1 MKEYI
6 NPDKIERFAAD
17 IRIQTIRMFAD
28 AGYGH
33 IGGAMSISDVL
44 AVLYGG
50 VMDIDPK
57 NPQWEERDR
66 LVLSKGH
73 SGPALYAA
81 LALKGYFPLSEL
93 KTLNQ
98 GGTKLPSHCDRLK
111 TPGID
116 MTTGSLGQG
125 VSAAMGIAVGLRM
138 KGLESDTYLIVGDG
152 ELQEGQ
158 VWEGVQFAAHQRLNH
173 LIAFVDDNKKQLDG
187 RVNDICRPYDLSAK
201 FTSFGWHA
209 QVVKGYEVK
218 EIHQAIIQAKNE
230 REKPSVIILD
240 TIKGKGCCFAENVD
254 FNHYMVITNEM
265 AENAEKDI
273 ENRLSLNWKRSDGY
287 VPSYE

>member
-6 NPDKIERFAAD
+6 NPEKIERFAAD

-33 IGGAMSISDVL
+33 IGGAMSIADVL
-44 AVLYGG
+44 AVLYGS
-50 VMDIDPK
+50 VMAIDPK

-125 VSAAMGIAVGLRM
+125 VSAAMGIAVALRM
-138 KGLESDTYLIVGDG
+138 KRSESYTYLIVGDG

-158 VWEGVQFAAHQRLNH
+158 VWEGVQFAAHQKLDH

-187 RVNDICRPYDLSAK
+187 RVNDICRPYDVSAK
-201 FTSFGWHA
+201 FTSFGWYA

-218 EIHQAIIQAKNE
+218 EIHQAVMQAKSE

-240 TIKGKGCCFAENVD
+240 TIKGKGCSFAENAD
-254 FNHYMVITNEM
+254 FNHYMVISNEM
-265 AENAEKDI
+265 AEDAVKEI
-273 ENRLSLNWKRSDGY
+273 ENRFSINWVRSDGY
-287 VPSYE
+287 VPSC

>member
-1 MKEYI
+1 MKDYI
-6 NPDKIERFAAD
+6 NSNELERFAAD
-17 IRIQTIRMFAD
+17 IRMKTIRMFAEI
-28 AGYGH
+28 GYGH
-33 IGGAMSISDVL
+33 IGGAMSIADVL

-50 VMDIDPK
+50 VMSIDPQ
-57 NPQWEERDR
+57 NPLWEERDR

-73 SGPALYAA
+73 SGPALYVA

-125 VSAAMGIAVGLRM
+125 VSAAMGIAIALRM
-138 KGLESDTYLIVGDG
+138 KGLESYTYLIVGDG

-158 VWEGVQFAAHQRLNH
+158 VWEGVQFAAHQKLDH
-173 LIAFVDDNKKQLDG
+173 LITFVDYNKKQLDG
-187 RVNDICRPYDLSAK
+187 LVEDICKPFDLSTK
-201 FTSFGWHA
+201 FSSFGWNT

-218 EIHQAIIQAKNE
+218 EIAQAILQAKTQLN
-230 REKPSVIILD
+230 RPSVIILD
-240 TIKGKGCCFAENVD
+240 TIKGKGCSFAEKVD
-254 FNHYMVITNEM
+254 FNHYMTISNEM
-265 AENAEKDI
+265 AEAAVKDI
-273 ENRLSLNWKRSDGY
+273 ESRFDLKQ
-287 VPSYE
+287 

>member
-1 MKEYI
+1 MEEYI
-6 NPDKIERFAAD
+6 NHDNMERFAAD

-33 IGGAMSISDVL
+33 IGGAMSIADVL

-50 VMDIDPK
+50 VMAVDPA
-57 NPQWEERDR
+57 NPLWEERDR

-93 KTLNQ
+93 KTLNR
-98 GGTKLPSHCDRLK
+98 GGTMLPSHCDRLK

-125 VSAAMGIAVGLRM
+125 VSAAMGIAKALKM
-138 KGLESDTYLIVGDG
+138 KGSESYTYLIVGDG

-158 VWEGVQFAAHQRLNH
+158 VWEGIQFAAHQKLDH

-187 RVNDICRPYDLSAK
+187 WVDDICKSFDLSAK
-201 FTSFGWHA
+201 FTCFGWHS
-209 QVVKGYEVK
+209 QVVKGYQVK
-218 EIHQAIIQAKNE
+218 EIHQAILNAKK
-230 REKPSVIILD
+230 EKDRPSVIVLD
-240 TIKGKGCCFAENVD
+240 TIKGKGCSFAEKAD
-254 FNHYMVITNEM
+254 FNHYMVISNQM
-265 AENAEKDI
+265 AEEAVEDI
-273 ENRLSLNWKRSDGY
+273 KNRLNQNR
-287 VPSYE
+287 

>member
-6 NPDKIERFAAD
+6 NPDNLERFAAD
-17 IRIQTIRMFAD
+17 IRIQTIKMFAD

-33 IGGAMSISDVL
+33 IGGAMSIADVL

-50 VMDIDPK
+50 VMSVDPA
-57 NPQWEERDR
+57 NPLWEDRDR

-93 KTLNQ
+93 KTLNR

-125 VSAAMGIAVGLRM
+125 VSAAMGIA
-138 KGLESDTYLIVGDG
+138 KGLKMRGSDSYTYLIVGDG

-158 VWEGVQFAAHQRLNH
+158 VWEGVQFAAHQKLDR

-187 RVNDICRPYDLSAK
+187 WVADICNPFDLSAK
-201 FTSFGWHA
+201 FACFGWHA
-209 QVVKGYEVK
+209 QVVKGYQVK
-218 EIHQAIIQAKNE
+218 EIHQAILNAKNE
-230 REKPSVIILD
+230 KDRPSVIILD
-240 TIKGKGCCFAENVD
+240 TIKGKGCCFAESVD
-254 FNHYMVITNEM
+254 FNHYMVISDQM
-265 AENAEKDI
+265 AEEAVKDI
-273 ENRLSLNWKRSDGY
+273 ENRLNQNL
-287 VPSYE
+287 

>member
-6 NPDKIERFAAD
+6 NPDELERFAAD
-17 IRIQTIRMFAD
+17 IRIQTIRMFAE

-33 IGGAMSISDVL
+33 IGGAMSIADVL

-50 VMDIDPK
+50 VMSVDPS
-57 NPQWEERDR
+57 NPLWEDRDR

-93 KTLNQ
+93 KTLNR

-125 VSAAMGIAVGLRM
+125 VSAAMGIAKGLKM
-138 KGLESDTYLIVGDG
+138 KGSDSYTYLIIGDG

-158 VWEGVQFAAHQRLNH
+158 VWEGVQFAAHQKLDH

-187 RVNDICRPYDLSAK
+187 WVDDICKPFDLSAK
-201 FTSFGWHA
+201 FSCFGWHA
-209 QVVKGYEVK
+209 QVVKGYQVK
-218 EIHQAIIQAKNE
+218 EILQAVDHAKAVE
-230 REKPSVIILD
+230 DKPSVIILD
-240 TIKGKGCCFAENVD
+240 TVKGRGCSFAEKAD
-254 FNHYMVITNEM
+254 FNHYMVISDQM
-265 AENAEKDI
+265 AEEAVKDI
-273 ENRLSLNWKRSDGY
+273 ENRLNQNL
-287 VPSYE
+287 

>member
-1 MKEYI
+1 MKDYI
-6 NPDKIERFAAD
+6 NSNELERFAAD
-17 IRIQTIRMFAD
+17 IRMKTIRRFAEI
-28 AGYGH
+28 GYGH
-33 IGGAMSISDVL
+33 IGGAMSIADVL

-50 VMDIDPK
+50 VMSIDPQ
-57 NPQWEERDR
+57 NPLWEERDR

-73 SGPALYAA
+73 SGPALYVA

-125 VSAAMGIAVGLRM
+125 VSAAMGIAIALRM
-138 KGLESDTYLIVGDG
+138 KGLESYTYLIVGDG

-158 VWEGVQFAAHQRLNH
+158 VWEGVQFAAHQKLDH
-173 LIAFVDDNKKQLDG
+173 LITFVDYNKKQLDG
-187 RVNDICRPYDLSAK
+187 LVEDICKPFDLSTK
-201 FTSFGWHA
+201 FSSFGWNT

-218 EIHQAIIQAKNE
+218 EIAQAILQAKTQLN
-230 REKPSVIILD
+230 RPSVIILD
-240 TIKGKGCCFAENVD
+240 TIKGKGCSFAEKVD
-254 FNHYMVITNEM
+254 FNHYMTISNEM
-265 AENAEKDI
+265 AEAAVKDI
-273 ENRLSLNWKRSDGY
+273 ESRFDLKQ
-287 VPSYE
+287 

>member
-6 NPDKIERFAAD
+6 NTEQMKRLAAD

-33 IGGAMSISDVL
+33 IGGAMSIADVL

-50 VMDIDPK
+50 VMSVDPK
-57 NPQWEERDR
+57 EPLWEERDR

-81 LALKGYFPLSEL
+81 LALKGYFPLEEL
-93 KTLNQ
+93 KTLNR

-125 VSAAMGIAVGLRM
+125 VSCAMGIAMGIRM
-138 KGLESDTYLIVGDG
+138 KGLPSYTYLIIGDG

-158 VWEGVQFAAHQRLNH
+158 VWEGVQFAAHQQLDH

-187 RVNDICRPYDLSAK
+187 WVTDICNPFDLAGK
-201 FTSFGWHA
+201 FESFGWHTRR
-209 QVVKGYEVK
+209 VKGYDVG
-218 EIHQAIIQAKNE
+218 EIFRAVEQAKGE
-230 REKPSVIILD
+230 AGKPSVIILD
-240 TIKGKGCCFAENVD
+240 TLKGKGCCFAENVD
-254 FNHYMVITNEM
+254 FNHYMNVSEDM
-265 AENAEKDI
+265 AEEAIRVI
-273 ENRLSLNWKRSDGY
+273 ENELK
-287 VPSYE
+287 

>member
-1 MKEYI
+1 MNK
-6 NPDKIERFAAD
+6 DKTERFAAD
-17 IRIQTIRMFAD
+17 IRIQTIKMFAD

-33 IGGAMSISDVL
+33 IGGAMSIADVL
-44 AVLYGG
+44 AVLYSDT
-50 VMDIDPK
+50 MAIDPK

-125 VSAAMGIAVGLRM
+125 VSAAMGIAMGLRM
-138 KGLESDTYLIVGDG
+138 KGSENFTYLIVGDG

-158 VWEGVQFAAHQRLNH
+158 VWEGVQFAAHQKLDH
-173 LIAFVDDNKKQLDG
+173 LIAFVDYNKKQLDG
-187 RVNDICRPYDLSAK
+187 LVTDICYPFDISAK

-218 EIHQAIIQAKNE
+218 EIQQAILQAKE
-230 REKPSVIILD
+230 ETEKPSVIILD
-240 TIKGKGCCFAENVD
+240 TIKGKGCSFAENVD
-254 FNHYMVITNEM
+254 FNHYMVISNEM
-265 AENAEKDI
+265 ADAAVNDI
-273 ENRLSLNWKRSDGY
+273 ESGFNLNW
-287 VPSYE
+287 